1 MPFAELKDNIKLHYH
16 LSGKGVKAGATKV
29 SLSIDEHAAMV
40 MACQNQQAATAS
52 TPASA
57 RGQQNSD
64 VVSMLAVNR
73 PVLTYSYRG
82 SGQSSTPPS
91 LIDYSVEAYR
101 EDTRQLAAQLG
112 LNRFHLIGYS
122 HGGYFAADYALN
134 HPQQVTA
141 LVLVEPALFVDRA
154 KLQDRVKL
162 ARNASGD
169 DVIHLLM
176 KQMMPEMDAGSDE
189 YNELVNAIKANY
201 PNPIGLAG
209 EWYARST
216 NDFGEREV
224 SQIKVPTLVIG
235 GASSWVRENI
245 ERTARLISG
254 AQHVVLEGT
263 HNLMEERPAEV
274 TAAIDHFLAKQTAPP
289 LVG

>member
-1 MPFAELKDNIKLHYH
+1 MPFAELKDNIRLHYI
-16 LSGKGVKAGATKV
+16 LSGKGVKPGAVKV
-29 SLSIDEHAAMV
+29 NLSVEDQHAAMV
-40 MACQNQQAATAS
+40 MACSNQQAAAATV
-52 TPASA
+52 SA
-57 RGQQNSD
+57 REVEKNVPSL
-64 VVSMLAVNR
+64 LAVNR

-82 SGQSSTPPS
+82 SGQSSTPTS
-91 LIDYSVEAYR
+91 LMEYSVDAYR
-101 EDTRQLAAQLG
+101 EDTQQLAERLG
-112 LNRFHLIGYS
+112 LNKFDLIGYS

-134 HPQQVTA
+134 YPQQVRA

-176 KQMMPEMDAGSDE
+176 KQMMPEMAFNSKA
-189 YNELVNAIKANY
+189 YNEVVDAIKANY

-216 NDFGEREV
+216 NEIAEKEL

-235 GASSWVRENI
+235 GERSWVRENI
-245 ERTARLISG
+245 ERTARFIPG
-254 AQHVVLEGT
+254 AQLLWLDGT
-263 HNLMEERPAEV
+263 HNLLEERPKEV
-274 TAAIDHFLAKQTAPP
+274 TAAIESFLGKQTPAP